1 VSNMRATETPAPHE
15 RRNKLIA
22 EAARELRKSERWL
35 RDWLKQHPRD
45 DKDEPFYR
53 LAGRTKLFTDRD
65 IDCLRQRDLLAE
77 FKYWEQEDRLRTLGK
92 FERLGVLPA
101 DDDWVF

>member
-1 VSNMRATETPAPHE
+1 
-15 RRNKLIA
+15 
-22 EAARELRKSERWL
+22 
-35 RDWLKQHPRD
+35 
-45 DKDEPFYR
+45 
-53 LAGRTKLFTDRD
+53 
-65 IDCLRQRDLLAE
+65 LRQRDLLAE